1 MSRNQHGEMLLSTES
16 VSTKSKIA
24 MKYVKPSSKRRA
36 LMATQE
42 AASRYR
48 PSALMLDVAGTRS
61 SSDSLDGLC
70 ETPRIVELMDLAE
83 NSAAVRSSV
92 PQSEPL
98 FQPHPCRLKFEGYE
112 PFSQSERVLYL
123 RNNDHVN
130 RRVKVLA
137 LDSLHFK
144 VSGPRRPG
152 ILAELTQSKIA
163 PGMEVCYVVTF
174 KPQEVKHYSADLVV
188 VTEREKFIV
197 PVLAVG
203 YRAALDLPDSIT
215 FPQAPVKASR
225 VKLLVVRN
233 VGTCTAVAALSCS
246 NADDSSSS
254 SYISANDNDSSSVFS
269 VSPSELTLGVG
280 ESSTVEVTFAP
291 QRAIQYSGEL
301 IAAYEGKKTLIV
313 CIAFSNN
320 AQL

>member
-1 MSRNQHGEMLLSTES
+1 MSRSQHGEMPLSTES

-152 ILAELTQSKIA
+152 TLAELPQSKIA

-233 VGTCTAVAALSCS
+233 VGTCAAVAALSCS
-246 NADDSSSS
+246 NAADSSSS
-254 SYISANDNDSSSVFS
+254 SYISANGGDSSSVFS

-301 IAAYEGKKTLIV
+301 IAAYEGKKSTNTMYSI
-313 CIAFSNN
+313 
-320 AQL
+320 